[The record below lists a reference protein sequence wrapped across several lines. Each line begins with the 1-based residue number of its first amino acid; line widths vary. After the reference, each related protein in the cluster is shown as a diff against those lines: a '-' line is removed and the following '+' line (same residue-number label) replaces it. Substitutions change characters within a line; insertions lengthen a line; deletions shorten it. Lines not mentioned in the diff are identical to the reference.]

1 MVLIWKDRHLRLRIT
16 RLGWEYLAALLLVG
30 AFAVNTGNNLLYVIF
45 SLMLGLFLVSGV
57 VSRRALRGLRP
68 LELEEGNLFARVR
81 GGLRLRL
88 SESAPHRVRGA
99 ELHLEMAQGRVD
111 PGFYPGGHGEAEP
124 VVVLHARAERRG
136 WTQVEALEIR
146 TTYPFGFLEKVFRFD
161 LDRAA
166 LVLPHPRAPGPG
178 EEDPEGTGIRTLPR
192 AGESSPEGAR
202 PMRQG
207 DPPARVHWK
216 RSAQRNLPP
225 HGELWVRTF
234 EEEVPIGL
242 RLRLDLGGWRAGR
255 AFEHELERLS
265 GAILQA
271 RLQKRDVQ
279 LEILGGEAGVR
290 RWQGHTECWRALA
303 LAEAQGKGLD
313 QENGTP
319 GTTPARAS

>member
-1 MVLIWKDRHLRLRIT
+1 MLLWKDRHLRLRIT
-16 RLGWEYLAALLLVG
+16 RLGWEYLAALILVG

-68 LELEEGNLFARVR
+68 LELDEGNLFARVR

-88 SESAPHRVRGA
+88 QEPAPRRVRGV
-99 ELHLEMAQGRVD
+99 ELHLEMAAGTVD
-111 PGFYPGGHGEAEP
+111 PGFYPGAAGETEP

-136 WTQVEALEIR
+136 WTRLEALEIR
-146 TTYPFGFLEKVFRFD
+146 TTHPFGFLEKVFRFE
-161 LDRAA
+161 LDRTV
-166 LVLPHPRAPGPG
+166 LVLPHPRASGPG
-178 EEDPEGTGIRTLPR
+178 SEDPEGAGLRTLPR

-202 PMRQG
+202 PLRQG

-216 RSAQRNLPP
+216 RTAQRQQPP

-234 EEEVPIGL
+234 EEEVPVGL
-242 RLRLDLGGWRAGR
+242 RLRLDQGEWSPGQ
-255 AFEHELERLS
+255 AFELELERLS

-279 LEILGGEAGVR
+279 LELLGGPDGLR
-290 RWQGHTECWRALA
+290 RHQGPTECWRALA
-303 LAEAQGKGLD
+303 QASALKEPV
-313 QENGTP
+313 E
-319 GTTPARAS
+319 ARAS